1 LPQLVVVAAL
11 ALPPPSFP
19 TFAAAV
25 AGGVADKRE
34 AQEWEW
40 GCTGKKCS
48 QSVVGEKWWAGLVQ
62 EEEGAEVIEE
72 EYGGSAIGAA
82 DWGFADLRVLLLV
95 EMVSQ

>member
-1 LPQLVVVAAL
+1 
-11 ALPPPSFP
+11 
-19 TFAAAV
+19 
-25 AGGVADKRE
+25 
-34 AQEWEW
+34 
-40 GCTGKKCS
+40 
-48 QSVVGEKWWAGLVQ
+48 VVGEKWWAGLVQ